1 MRISLLFLLF
11 GMGFFFSLLF
21 NRSRIGPVSVIY
33 APLLFVIIMIR
44 IQAVPTEALL
54 LLLTHELLKYF
65 FVVALDVG

>member
-1 MRISLLFLLF
+1 M
-11 GMGFFFSLLF
+11 
-21 NRSRIGPVSVIY
+21 SVIY

-65 FVVALDVG
+65 FCGSTGRGLVEIRDNTIYGLTV

>member
-1 MRISLLFLLF
+1 
-11 GMGFFFSLLF
+11 MGFFSFLF